1 MHRFWCAG
9 KLFLPGKTHEER
21 NEHYRR
27 RNYKMKLNQWTLG
40 LAAAGVISLAS
51 VAGAEE
57 AAPAPSQVL
66 TALSSTTLSGY
77 VDTSVIWRPGT
88 GNGTGAGAFTGGAK
102 QDGFNLNVVKLTLEK
117 PLEEGQWSAGYK
129 VDLLFGPDAN
139 IFGTTSS
146 GVSTSDF
153 GVKQAY
159 VAVRA
164 PIGNGLDFKL
174 GVWDT
179 IIGYEVFESPNNPN
193 YSRSYGWGLEPTT
206 HTGLLAS
213 YRFAD
218 YVSVAAG
225 IANSRGPTINGRTTY
240 FPYPGATKAYQNAE
254 SRKTYMASVTL
265 TAPESFG
272 SLKGAAFYAGVING
286 TGAGTASD
294 LVNYYAGV
302 TVPTPVTGLSV
313 GASYDYLGNSKK
325 EEGGIEVAP
334 SSYNNATALYVSY
347 QATEKLKLNG
357 RAEYATGTIPGHFD
371 PQGDFQVLAGTFTLD
386 YSLWANVLSRLE
398 LRWDHDL
405 SQRSDG
411 ALFDGSGTVFGET
424 AFVNNRKNL
433 ITIALNLVYRF

>member
-1 MHRFWCAG
+1 
-9 KLFLPGKTHEER
+9 
-21 NEHYRR
+21 
-27 RNYKMKLNQWTLG
+27 MKLNQWTLG

-57 AAPAPSQVL
+57 AASAPSQVL

-88 GNGTGAGAFTGGAK
+88 GNGTGAGAFTGGNK

-117 PLEEGQWSAGYK
+117 PLDEGQWSAGYK

-139 IFGTTSS
+139 VFATTSS
-146 GVSTSDF
+146 GVNTSDF
-153 GVKQAY
+153 GIKQAY

-213 YRFAD
+213 YKIAD

-225 IANSRGPTINGRTTY
+225 IANTRGPTINGRSTY
-240 FPYPGATKAYQNAE
+240 FGYPGATKAGQNAE

-272 SLKGAAFYAGVING
+272 ALKGAAFYAGIIDA
-286 TGAGTASD
+286 TGSGPTDISGIGPTPASRA
-294 LVNYYAGV
+294 VNYYAGV

-313 GASYDYLGNSKK
+313 GASYDYLGTSKTDID
-325 EEGGIEVAP
+325 GVEVYSAT
-334 SSYNNATALYVSY
+334 YANATALYLSY
-347 QATEKLKLNG
+347 QATEKLKLNT
-357 RAEYATGTIPGHFD
+357 RAEYATGTIPGNSD
-371 PQGDFQVLAGTFTLD
+371 PFGDFQVFAATLTAD

-411 ALFDGSGTVFGET
+411 ALFDGSGRVFGET
-424 AFVNNRKNL
+424 AFLNSRKNL
-433 ITIALNLVYRF
+433 FTIALNLVYKF

>member
-1 MHRFWCAG
+1 
-9 KLFLPGKTHEER
+9 
-21 NEHYRR
+21 
-27 RNYKMKLNQWTLG
+27 MKLNQWTLG

-57 AAPAPSQVL
+57 AASAPSQVL

-88 GNGTGAGAFTGGAK
+88 GNATGAGAFTLGPK

-117 PLEEGQWSAGYK
+117 PLDEGQWSAGYK

-139 IFGTTSS
+139 AFGTTSTL
-146 GVSTSDF
+146 GAGGATTQDF
-153 GVKQAY
+153 AIKQAY
-159 VAVRA
+159 VALRA
-164 PIGNGLDFKL
+164 PVGNGLDFKF
-174 GVWDT
+174 GVFDT

-213 YRFAD
+213 YRIAD
-218 YVSVAAG
+218 FVSVAAG
-225 IANSRGPTINGRTTY
+225 IANTRGPVINGRSSYLNGQT
-240 FPYPGATKAYQNAE
+240 AE
-254 SRKTYMASVTL
+254 SRKTYMGSVTL

-272 SLKGAAFYAGVING
+272 SLKGAAFYAGIIDG
-286 TGAGTASD
+286 SGQGSD
-294 LVNYYAGV
+294 MVNYYAGV

-313 GASYDYLGNSKK
+313 GASYDYLGRSEKSVDGVQLAAANY
-325 EEGGIEVAP
+325 A
-334 SSYNNATALYVSY
+334 NATALYLSY
-347 QATEKLKLNG
+347 QATEKLKLNT
-357 RAEYATGTIPGHFD
+357 RAEYASGTNPGSLNTGA
-371 PQGDFQVLAGTFTLD
+371 PQGFFNPNATPSHLEVFAATLTAD

-411 ALFDGSGTVFGET
+411 TLFDGRGTLFGET
-424 AFVNNRKNL
+424 IPLSGRKNL
-433 ITIALNLVYRF
+433 FTVALNLVYKF